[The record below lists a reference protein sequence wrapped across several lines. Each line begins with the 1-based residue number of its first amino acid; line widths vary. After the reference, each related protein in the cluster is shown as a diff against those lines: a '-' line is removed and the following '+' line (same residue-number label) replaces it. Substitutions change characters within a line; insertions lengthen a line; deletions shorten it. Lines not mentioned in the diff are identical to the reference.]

1 LAVTPCLFWW
11 FRGESFLSLTRRQ
24 PAEIL
29 VVEGW
34 IGIEGMR
41 AAAAEFK
48 MDGAAGI
55 VTTGGLSNERWS
67 EKRYSYAEMS
77 RYELIRAGVPPD
89 KVIAAPAVEVE
100 AQRTFQMAAAAWRT
114 VQAKGPPPAAIN
126 VFTIGPHARR
136 SRLVFAKVFQPGIKV
151 GVISWRPPLY
161 QTVPWWR
168 SSERASDL
176 LKETV
181 GFLYEAMLNSGRRS
195 NSPIKAVVQSSGP
208 KP

>member
-1 LAVTPCLFWW
+1 MFWW
-11 FRGESFLSLTRRQ
+11 FRGESFLSLTERK

-48 MDGAAGI
+48 ADGAAAI

-77 RYELIRAGVPPD
+77 RYELIRAGVPED
-89 KVIAAPAVEVE
+89 KVTAAPAVEVE
-100 AQRTFQMAAAAWRT
+100 TQRTFQMAVAAWRAT
-114 VQAKGPPPAAIN
+114 LAKGPPPTAIN

-151 GVISWRPPLY
+151 GVVSWHPSSY
-161 QTVPWWR
+161 QTAPWWH

-181 GFLYEAMLNSGRRS
+181 GYLYEKLLNSGRHS
-195 NSPIKAVVQSSGP
+195 NSPSETVIQNPGQKT
-208 KP
+208 